1 MQVVEKVD
9 PIDMME
15 QVTRGSDNRVE
26 FYQQS
31 IVTMDMKV
39 TWKFEYWNWFF
50 HFQTNVPEPFQAKKD
65 TEDKLKEGIPAG
77 LSDSQVNTAKSV
89 LVFF

>member
-1 MQVVEKVD
+1 MFSFRVFGSGFLSHQDAISDMQVVEQVD

-26 FYQQS
+26 FYQQN

-39 TWKFEYWNWFF
+39 TVEIDNFEIDWSVFRQMYQN
-50 HFQTNVPEPFQAKKD
+50 
-65 TEDKLKEGIPAG
+65 
-77 LSDSQVNTAKSV
+77 LSRQRKMQKTS
-89 LVFF
+89 

>member
-1 MQVVEKVD
+1 MD

-26 FYQQS
+26 FYQQN

-39 TWKFEYWNWFF
+39 TVEIDNFEIDWSVFRQMYQN
-50 HFQTNVPEPFQAKKD
+50 
-65 TEDKLKEGIPAG
+65 
-77 LSDSQVNTAKSV
+77 LSRQRKMQKTS
-89 LVFF
+89 

>member
-1 MQVVEKVD
+1 MFGSGFLSHQDAISEMQVVEKVD

-39 TWKFEYWNWFF
+39 T
-50 HFQTNVPEPFQAKKD
+50 
-65 TEDKLKEGIPAG
+65 
-77 LSDSQVNTAKSV
+77 
-89 LVFF
+89 